1 MQIVFPKFPEIF
13 QRTEANLTISQ
24 ILISKWWNLTNFQ
37 QLLRKKCP
45 YSELFWSVFSR
56 IWIEY
61 VKIQIISPYSV
72 QMWQNTDQNNS
83 EYGQCSRSECK
94 TSESQNYQYLI
105 GLIKDLFHQ
114 LHLKAITGN

>member
-1 MQIVFPKFPEIF
+1 MQIVFSKFPGIF

-45 YSELFWSVFSR
+45 YLELFWSVFPR
-56 IWIEY
+56 IWTEY
-61 VKIQIISPYSV
+61 LKIHVISPYSV

-83 EYGQCSRSECK
+83 EYGQFSRSECK
-94 TSESQNYQYLI
+94 TSGSQNYQYLI
-105 GLIKDLFHQ
+105 GLIKDIFHQ
-114 LHLKAITGN
+114 LHLKAHY